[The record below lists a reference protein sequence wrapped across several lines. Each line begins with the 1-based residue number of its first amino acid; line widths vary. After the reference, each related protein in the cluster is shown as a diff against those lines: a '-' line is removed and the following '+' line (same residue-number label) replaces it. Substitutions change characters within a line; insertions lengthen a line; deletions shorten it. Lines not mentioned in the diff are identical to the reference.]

1 MFTKLELTNF
11 TAFEHLDIE
20 FSPGINVLVGANG
33 TGKTHLM
40 KLLYCIQDS
49 LLPLKSLEKKLKT
62 VFRPRNEDLHRLTR
76 RNQGGTRTEIT
87 AQWNDMLFEFVR
99 PVNFFWYDNS
109 NQFFSESAIL
119 DHIESPVFIPVK
131 EFLSFAPGFIS
142 LYDKYSLNFDE
153 VYYDILKLAYLPKR
167 KGGLDKQD
175 QEILE
180 TIQSLIGGQ
189 VVTEGES
196 FFLSQGNSNLEM
208 HLVAEGYRKLALI
221 WQLINNGSLSKG
233 NTLFWD
239 EPEAN
244 LNPSMMQYVA
254 KILLL
259 LAQRGIQIFVAT
271 HNYAF
276 LKEIDLQKEETPVTY
291 FALNDT
297 GKNGVEV
304 CSSSSYSTIY
314 PNKIADEYLRL
325 YDQEIQKSFNG
336 GLK

>member
-1 MFTKLELTNF
+1 MFTKLELSNF

-49 LLPLKSLEKKLKT
+49 LLPLKSMKAKLIS
-62 VFRPRNEDLHRLTR
+62 VFRPGYGNFHRLTR
-76 RNQGGTRTEIT
+76 HTQGGTRTKIT
-87 AQWNDMLFEFVR
+87 AHWYDEHRLRFSPIELIWNDKSIELSSR
-99 PVNFFWYDNS
+99 IT
-109 NQFFSESAIL
+109 IL
-119 DHIESPVFIPVK
+119 DYIEPPIFIPVK

-153 VYYDILKLAYLPKR
+153 IYYDILKLAYLPKR
-167 KGGLDKQD
+167 KDRPHNQD
-175 QEILE
+175 NEILE
-180 TIQSLIGGQ
+180 IIQNLIGGK
-189 VVTEGES
+189 VVTEGEN

-208 HLVAEGYRKLALI
+208 HLVAEGFRKLALI
-221 WQLINNGSLSKG
+221 WQLIDNGSLSKG

-244 LNPSMMQYVA
+244 LTPSMMPYVA

-276 LKEIDLQKEETPVTY
+276 LKEIDLQKEQTPVTY
-291 FALNDT
+291 FGLNDT
-297 GKNGVEV
+297 GSKGVEV
-304 CSSSSYSTIY
+304 NTASSYSTIS
-314 PNKIADEYLRL
+314 PNKIAYEYLRL
-325 YDQEIQKSFNG
+325 YDQEIQKAFRG